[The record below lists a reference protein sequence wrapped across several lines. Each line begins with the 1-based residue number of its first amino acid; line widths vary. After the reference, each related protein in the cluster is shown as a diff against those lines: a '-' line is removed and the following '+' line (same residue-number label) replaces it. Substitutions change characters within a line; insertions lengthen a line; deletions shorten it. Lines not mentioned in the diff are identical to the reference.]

1 MINYFAKGLLIGVI
15 FGIPVG
21 VVGVL
26 TIKRSITYGAIA
38 GLLSGI
44 GCSVS
49 VFFHLH

>member
-26 TIKRSITYGAIA
+26 TIKEA
-38 GLLSGI
+38 
-44 GCSVS
+44 
-49 VFFHLH
+49 LHMVQ